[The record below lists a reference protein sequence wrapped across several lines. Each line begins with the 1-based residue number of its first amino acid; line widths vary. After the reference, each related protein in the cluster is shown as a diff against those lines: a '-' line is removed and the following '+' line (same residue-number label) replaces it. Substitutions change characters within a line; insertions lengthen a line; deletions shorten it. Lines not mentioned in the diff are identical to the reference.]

1 MAPMRIKRP
10 QTVNEFV
17 ALTHSTT
24 NSHTDESAKHTSYN
38 KQHATYQGIA
48 FYYVQNDKLVYFLN
62 DNIYELPLEGK
73 TLVEEI
79 IEKPINPVIVHFNT
93 SLDAFIK
100 KNRVYTRQ
108 PFQGHN
114 I

>member
-38 KQHATYQGIA
+38 KQQPHIKA
-48 FYYVQNDKLVYFLN
+48 
-62 DNIYELPLEGK
+62 LPFITSK
-73 TLVEEI
+73 TT
-79 IEKPINPVIVHFNT
+79 NW
-93 SLDAFIK
+93 FI
-100 KNRVYTRQ
+100 
-108 PFQGHN
+108 F
-114 I
+114 

>member
-24 NSHTDESAKHTSYN
+24 NSHTDESTKRTSYN
-38 KQHATYQGIA
+38 KQHATYENGIA
-48 FYYVQNDKLVYFLN
+48 FYYVQDDKLVYFLN

-73 TLVEEI
+73 T
-79 IEKPINPVIVHFNT
+79 H
-93 SLDAFIK
+93 
-100 KNRVYTRQ
+100 R
-108 PFQGHN
+108 
-114 I
+114 

>member
-48 FYYVQNDKLVYFLN
+48 FYYVQDDKLVYFLN

-73 TLVEEI
+73 TQVEEI
-79 IEKPINPVIVHFNT
+79 KAYKSGNCTFQHLTGCIHQEKSP
-93 SLDAFIK
+93 
-100 KNRVYTRQ
+100 VYTRQ